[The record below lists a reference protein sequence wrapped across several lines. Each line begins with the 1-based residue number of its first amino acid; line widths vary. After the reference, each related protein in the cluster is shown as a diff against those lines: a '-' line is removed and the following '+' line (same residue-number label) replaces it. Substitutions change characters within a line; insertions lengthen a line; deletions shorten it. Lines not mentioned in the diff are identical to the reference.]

1 MTTKKSQI
9 FGQVEIGG
17 NLTSAVNCEA
27 GDSSF
32 EAAPFPKLASH
43 TESQV
48 RMQNMKI
55 LSNTNR
61 FISPQSERSEL
72 RRVIGYCCAM
82 GVQYTSWSHFYF
94 YDGVNAGIY
103 RCQIVR

>member
-72 RRVIGYCCAM
+72 QGASYLKTRLAVCSGGYCCAI
-82 GVQYTSWSHFYF
+82 GVLHTDVPNLGASW
-94 YDGVNAGIY
+94 
-103 RCQIVR
+103 